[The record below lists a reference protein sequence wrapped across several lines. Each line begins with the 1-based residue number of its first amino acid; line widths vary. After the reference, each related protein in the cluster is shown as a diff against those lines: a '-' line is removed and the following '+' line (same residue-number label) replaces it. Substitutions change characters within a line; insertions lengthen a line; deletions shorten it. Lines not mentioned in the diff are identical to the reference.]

1 MDILINISVFV
12 EGVLFLSKR
21 KYCLNE
27 NIINRR
33 IKEGRGKG
41 TLRDYKPWVTIN
53 DYPSKGRSTRIQGIK
68 TGRLHHLMSD
78 MEKYFFYLCEWD
90 SNVIDIREKFPLDR
104 GLTFEI
110 AENLKIKH
118 PTVDD
123 GDEPSVITTDF
134 LITYNDVTYVNRRE
148 MAIDI
153 VSSKYLED
161 KRYIELL
168 ELQRRYWKSKDI
180 SFYIVTEKEIDLI
193 VAKNIQWFHSYYF
206 NIDESNFKDYETIID
221 CIVQAISDSDE
232 IILDVLNRVDWEL
245 SLEEGT
251 SLSIFR
257 TLLAHKTISV
267 DITKKITLK
276 ENCTEFK
283 VSNKERLVS

>member
-1 MDILINISVFV
+1 M

-21 KYCLNE
+21 KYCLNG
-27 NIINRR
+27 NVINKR

-134 LITYNDVTYVNRRE
+134 LITYNDVNYVNGRE

-180 SFYIVTEKEIDLI
+180 PFYIVTEKEIDLI

-206 NIDESNFKDYETIID
+206 NIDESNFQDYEAIID
-221 CIVQAISDSDE
+221 GIVQAISDSDE
-232 IILDVLNRVDWEL
+232 IILNVLNRVDWEF

-257 TLLAHKTISV
+257 TLLAHKAISV